1 MGETITKPQVH
12 LKNYQP
18 HDAQKMF
25 HYAVDNLYQFTLMVA
40 GIRGGKTYAGARQA
54 VKEAWNAKGKG
65 NFLIVAPTYNMLDRT
80 TWQEFKDAAAP
91 FIASENETK
100 KIITLKNGRK
110 VHGHSAENPDR
121 IRNETA
127 IGAWADECRE
137 FKDFEKVWK
146 VLLGR
151 VLSTNGK
158 IFGTTSPNSYDDIHE
173 RFIANRKPGYGVVK
187 FSTYFNTF
195 LDKDAIDRLGDD
207 YDAKTKQQELLG
219 EFVIFEG
226 AVYYTFSRTEN
237 AGKMALEVAQYDP
250 RLPIG
255 LCCDFNV
262 DPMAWPMTQI
272 RVRKDGLKQVV
283 VFDEIFLRNSNT
295 EQACREFKARLPN
308 HKAGIVLYGDATGTA
323 RHADSNVTNW
333 KIIQNELNRYP
344 NVTMRVPSKNP
355 AERDRINSLNGLI
368 CNSKND
374 RRLLVNPKC
383 KHLIGDL
390 EQVSFKEGSTQIDK
404 TKNILLTHPSDALG
418 YLADR
423 EFSLNKS
430 RFEVLKY

>member
-1 MGETITKPQVH
+1 MISKQVH

-25 HYAVDNLYQFTLMVA
+25 HYAVDHLYQFTLMVA

-54 VKEAWNAKGKG
+54 AKEAWNCKGKG

-80 TWQEFKDAAAP
+80 TWQEFKEAAKP
-91 FIASENETK
+91 FIARENETK

-173 RFIANRKPGYGVVK
+173 RFIANRKAGYGVVK
-187 FSTYFNTF
+187 FSTYANTF
-195 LDKDAIDRLGDD
+195 LNKDSIDKLSQD
-207 YDAKTKQQELLG
+207 YDAKFAEQELGG

-226 AVYYTFSRTEN
+226 AVYYTFKRQEN
-237 AGKMALEVAQYDP
+237 AGQLALEVSHYNP
-250 RLPIG
+250 NIPIG

-262 DPMAWPMTQI
+262 DPMAWPLIQMRT
-272 RVRKDGLKQVV
+272 RKDGLKQVV

-295 EQACREFKARLPN
+295 EQACKEFMLRHPN
-308 HKAGIVLYGDATGTA
+308 HKAGIVLYGDATGKA
-323 RHADSNVTNW
+323 RHTDSNITNW
-333 KIIQNELNRYP
+333 KIIENMLGRYGL
-344 NVTMRVPSKNP
+344 TKRVPESNP
-355 AERDRINSLNGLI
+355 AERDRVNAMNGII
-368 CNSKND
+368 CNSKGD

-390 EQVSFKEGSTQIDK
+390 EQVEFKEGSTQINK
-404 TKNILLTHPSDALG
+404 TKNLLLTHPSDALG
-418 YLADR
+418 YMAER
-423 EFSLNKS
+423 EFSLNKG
-430 RFEVLKY
+430 RYELVKY